1 MNILAFYNI
10 KGGVGKTASC
20 VNLSYLAA
28 AERAPTLLC
37 DLDPQGAA
45 SYYFR
50 IRPSAKYDS
59 RKFLKGGKKIANN
72 IKGTDFENLD
82 LLPSDL
88 SFRHLDIQLDDL
100 KRSRKRLR
108 ELLLP
113 LADHYR
119 YIFLDCPPNITLVS
133 ENVFAAADYIFVP
146 MIPTVLSVRTFD
158 QLDRF
163 FRQTAY
169 DPERLYP
176 FFSMVEKRKLMHQQF
191 LMDPKLKK
199 RRRMRTVIP
208 YLSDIEKM
216 GIYRQPLT
224 HRQPSSRGADSF
236 RCLWNEMKAIMDG
249 QPTGW

>member
-28 AERAPTLLC
+28 EEKAPTLLC
-37 DLDPQGAA
+37 DLDPQGSA

-59 RKFLKGGKKIANN
+59 RKFLKGGKKIAKN
-72 IKGTDFENLD
+72 IKGTDFAYLD

-88 SFRHLDIQLDDL
+88 SFRRLDIQLDEM

-108 ELLLP
+108 DLLLP

-133 ENVFAAADYIFVP
+133 ENVFVAADFIFVP
-146 MIPTVLSVRTFD
+146 MIPTVLSVRTYE
-158 QLDRF
+158 QLKRF

-169 DPERLYP
+169 DQKRLYP

-199 RRRMRTVIP
+199 QRRLHAIIP

-224 HRQPSSRGADSF
+224 HRQPSSPGAESF
-236 RCLWNEMKAIMDG
+236 RSLWDEMKAIMDG
-249 QPTGW
+249 KPTGA